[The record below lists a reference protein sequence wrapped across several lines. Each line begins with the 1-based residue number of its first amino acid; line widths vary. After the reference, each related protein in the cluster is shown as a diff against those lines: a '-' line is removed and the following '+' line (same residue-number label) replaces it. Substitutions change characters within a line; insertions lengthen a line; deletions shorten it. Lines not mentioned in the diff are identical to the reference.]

1 MFIQNQRS
9 VLTSSALLSMAAFL
23 FGATPVMAEDS
34 TAGSD
39 WTYGASIYMWGP
51 SMNIDTPTPPGLTVE
66 LPFYQILNDLKMT
79 LMGEVSMRN
88 DKWSFTADVIYMK
101 LKQKNIHDPQFPVGN
116 LVDLS
121 SSVQMKSWILSP
133 TAGYAIHNSEK
144 ARVEVFGGLRYLWID
159 LGVQISAN
167 ENTVFDQSSSEGFW
181 DGIVGMRAKVNLNDK
196 WFLPM
201 SIDVGGGNS
210 DGT

>member
-1 MFIQNQRS
+1 
-9 VLTSSALLSMAAFL
+9 MATFL
-23 FGATPVMAEDS
+23 FCATPVMAEDS

-88 DKWSFTADVIYMK
+88 DKW
-101 LKQKNIHDPQFPVGN
+101 
-116 LVDLS
+116 
-121 SSVQMKSWILSP
+121 
-133 TAGYAIHNSEK
+133 
-144 ARVEVFGGLRYLWID
+144 
-159 LGVQISAN
+159 
-167 ENTVFDQSSSEGFW
+167 
-181 DGIVGMRAKVNLNDK
+181 
-196 WFLPM
+196 FLPM

-210 DGT
+210 DGTWQGIAGIGYNFTKFNTSLAYRYLSFEFDDVPAMSKLVVKGPMLNIHFSF